1 MLNPYK
7 VMLEGSACET
17 CHYIDA
23 TVGKDKSTCQ
33 L

>member
-1 MLNPYK
+1 
-7 VMLEGSACET
+7 MLEGIACET